1 LIHDANVTY
10 KLLFSKFISAMGWEW
25 VMHSNFTPCAPI
37 SKSAVEASIISGFFL
52 DTFPIAAGVEI
63 KSYSFKRF
71 LLP

>member
-1 LIHDANVTY
+1 
-10 KLLFSKFISAMGWEW
+10 MGWEW
-25 VMHSNFTPCAPI
+25 VMHSNFTPCASI
-37 SKSAVEASIISGFFL
+37 SISAVEASIISGFFL